1 VGKSSGKIIK
11 LMVCSHMFLCFSY
24 DFAIQASFKRWISP
38 ASHGD
43 DLPEGSSL
51 NPEAIPEN
59 QQAQAEVASWDKDSI
74 GLSSK
79 TATVAAKKWDVHH
92 VFQNVRLDLRGQKK
106 HRMSSQSKDFTT
118 RIRS

>member
-1 VGKSSGKIIK
+1 
-11 LMVCSHMFLCFSY
+11 MVCSHMFLCFSY

-74 GLSSK
+74 GLQTEVVSFEQQNCNCRC
-79 TATVAAKKWDVHH
+79 KKMGCSPR
-92 VFQNVRLDLRGQKK
+92 F
-106 HRMSSQSKDFTT
+106 SQRK
-118 RIRS
+118 IRS